1 MNYSLNNFFLNKS
14 LFFNKYI
21 EISFSEIFIFKYL
34 YNLYN
39 QNFFNKYIDYI
50 RFIYLFQVIEIFI
63 LFIVIYF
70 YIINY

>member
-21 EISFSEIFIFKYL
+21 EISFSEIFIFKYV

-63 LFIVIYF
+63 LFLVI
-70 YIINY
+70 